1 MQLIFKMVAELI
13 HCRCRWQCT
22 DLLMCYS
29 FEEAGRY
36 LETYK
41 SYENKPP
48 DLIMEKS
55 EGTYMSQVNITSFT
69 VCHIMSRAVLF
80 LTMLSNLLL
89 QSRSCHATHLRK
101 TWSYSVTNNGG
112 GFDAFELL

>member
-1 MQLIFKMVAELI
+1 
-13 HCRCRWQCT
+13 
-22 DLLMCYS
+22 MCYS

-69 VCHIMSRAVLF
+69 VCYI
-80 LTMLSNLLL
+80 
-89 QSRSCHATHLRK
+89 
-101 TWSYSVTNNGG
+101 VTCCSFFNH
-112 GFDAFELL
+112 AFEFAVAVQKLSCDSPEKLYHTQLQTIKAGLMPLNF